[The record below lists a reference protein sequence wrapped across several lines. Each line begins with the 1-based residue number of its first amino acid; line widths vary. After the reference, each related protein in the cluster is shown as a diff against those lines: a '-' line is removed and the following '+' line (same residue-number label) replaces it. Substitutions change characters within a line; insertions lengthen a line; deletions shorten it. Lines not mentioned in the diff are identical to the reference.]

1 MITNIDSKN
10 MPYAQ
15 QPTFKPQAQNDTF
28 ANLLDSFINNAL
40 QEAWSK
46 EFPNSS
52 FQVLETSQIAQ
63 NLWDRND
70 YPFEHFFENMGE
82 AALQWQPNGAD
93 LGVFDESVQAKLAET
108 LGKMALVIPQELNEK
123 LQQNPSDLQKIL
135 DKIDSFLYQNGFVAS
150 DNTSALLALDNNG
163 DIAFWRL
170 NKTGK
175 LTVSAQS
182 SESAPMADLL
192 PKTKD
197 VILSRTQSPFL

>member
-28 ANLLDSFINNAL
+28 ANLLDSFTNNAL

-70 YPFEHFFENMGE
+70 YPFERFFENMGE

-123 LQQNPSDLQKIL
+123 LHQNPSD
-135 DKIDSFLYQNGFVAS
+135 S
-150 DNTSALLALDNNG
+150 
-163 DIAFWRL
+163 
-170 NKTGK
+170 
-175 LTVSAQS
+175 
-182 SESAPMADLL
+182 
-192 PKTKD
+192 
-197 VILSRTQSPFL
+197 